1 MIQIEDTGKV
11 RKFRLARGL
20 FGKGWYFTAAYWV
33 DGLLVD
39 SGCFYTAEELVKAV
53 ESLPLQLIVNT
64 HSHEDHV
71 GANASLQAGRGV
83 PVLAHRQAL
92 PVLEDPSLNRL
103 HPYQRVLWGRPHA
116 CRPAAIPDVVETEH
130 YRFHVIH
137 TPGHSPDHICLFEPS
152 QGWLFA
158 GDTYVGGQDRTLRAD
173 YNIWGI
179 VSSLKKLIMLE
190 PAVLFPG
197 SGTVRDEAT
206 KELRKKISYLEEM
219 GQKVQA
225 MHKRGWSMRRI
236 ARTFGADPVLTC
248 ITVGHFSSTNLV
260 RSFIEDFE
268 EPGEERS

>member
-1 MIQIEDTGKV
+1 MIQVENVGKV
-11 RKFRLARGL
+11 RKFRLAREL

-53 ESLPLQLIVNT
+53 EGLPLQFIVNT

-103 HPYQRVLWGRPHA
+103 HPYQRVLWGRPHP
-116 CRPAAIPDVVETEH
+116 CSPAVIPHIVETEH
-130 YRFHVIH
+130 YRFHVID

-179 VSSLKKLIMLE
+179 LSSLKKLVMLE

-197 SGTVRDEAT
+197 SGTVRHEAT
-206 KELRKKISYLEEM
+206 KELRKKIAYLEEM
-219 GQKVQA
+219 GNKVQA
-225 MHKRGWSMRRI
+225 LHEKGWSMRRI
-236 ARTFGADPVLTC
+236 ARTLGADPVLAC
-248 ITVGHFSSTNLV
+248 ITLGHFSSTNLV

-268 EPGEERS
+268 KPGEERG